1 MKMAQRDKQEFF
13 LEHSARFFATL
24 FHRHFSPR
32 KFRYTLMTA
41 LSLSVAPFAGAH
53 AQQFSSIVAFGDSYA
68 DIGNIQGIMAKNP
81 DSASNI
87 FMIRTIYTLNM
98 VYPNGRFSDKTNY
111 IDTLSSLYGISQT
124 NYACGG
130 AQTGTAN
137 EFNDPQSF
145 TNLPGFTN
153 EWQDFLA
160 SGNIIA
166 PNALVTVNIGG
177 NDARDY
183 YLYGTDTMSGVS
195 SAAAV
200 SAGNAIAGINALVG
214 AGAKTL
220 VFTAG
225 NVADLPEAANPL
237 YKDRVPLGSAYS
249 QAYNDL
255 MQQNLSKVAASGVRV
270 EYVDL
275 ARIESNIKAN
285 PSLYGLKDASASPE
299 SNLGNPEL
307 VNQYLFY
314 LDKVHL
320 TSAGFAIVA
329 DYITNRLNA
338 PETFASSCELG
349 FGVADSFVDTM
360 FDRLDLFN
368 VATAKSSGASGI
380 GSNSWS
386 VFVQGNGVVS
396 NRSSRDNS
404 KGYHSDHLGTTLGI
418 EYRPTSE
425 TMVATAYSFDN
436 PSLNLSQNGGTTSAD
451 AKQLGLYGT
460 FTQKNLF
467 LQGLVSYG
475 WLNYSN
481 SRSGVVSKIT
491 ANPDG
496 QTFSAA
502 YKGGYLFDIAP
513 SVKFGAIAGI
523 TYVQAHVNGYSENG
537 DQVLTLSL
545 NEQTAKTVLGSVG
558 AQARCAFDLGS
569 TKLDS
574 YLNCTVENNFEGSD
588 RVIQYSATSAPL
600 IVNSWTSTGA
610 PNHAFVRLASG
621 ANANLTNTI
630 SVMLNLSQT
639 IGQPGG
645 NDFFCTGGLKIS
657 F

>member
-1 MKMAQRDKQEFF
+1 MKIAQRDNQGFL
-13 LEHSARFFATL
+13 LEHSARFFAKL
-24 FHRHFSPR
+24 FRRQFAPR
-32 KFRYTLMTA
+32 KFRYTLMTV
-41 LSLSVAPFAGAH
+41 LSLSVAPFAGAN

-68 DIGNIQGIMAKNP
+68 DTGNIQKIMATIP
-81 DSASNI
+81 DYAS
-87 FMIRTIYTLNM
+87 TLTDVNTL
-98 VYPNGRFSDKTNY
+98 YPTGRFSGGTNY
-111 IDTLSSLYGISQT
+111 VDTLSSIYGISPS
-124 NYACGG
+124 NYALGG
-130 AQTGTAN
+130 AQTGATN
-137 EFNDPQSF
+137 EFPG
-145 TNLPGFTN
+145 LPGFTY
-153 EWQDFLA
+153 ELQWFLA
-160 SGNIIA
+160 VDKVIA
-166 PNALVTVNIGG
+166 PNALVTLNIGG
-177 NDARDY
+177 NDARHY
-183 YLYGTDTMSGVS
+183 YQFGGSMADAS
-195 SAAAV
+195 SYAAA
-200 SAGNAIAGINALVG
+200 SAENAIAGINTLVG

-225 NVADLPEAANPL
+225 NVADLPEAAKFPTTAA
-237 YKDRVPLGSAYS
+237 VGSAYS
-249 QAYNDL
+249 QTYNNL

-275 ARIESNIKAN
+275 AMIESNIKAN
-285 PSLYGLKDASASPE
+285 PSLYGLKYASASPIP
-299 SNLGNPEL
+299 GNSAL
-307 VNQYLFY
+307 VNEYLFY
-314 LDKVHL
+314 IDQLHL
-320 TSAGFAIVA
+320 TSAGFDIVA
-329 DYITNRLNA
+329 NYIANRLNA

-349 FGVADSFVDTM
+349 FGVADAFVDTM

-467 LQGLVSYG
+467 LQGTVSYG

-481 SRSGVVSKIT
+481 SRSGVVSTIT
-491 ANPDG
+491 AKPDG
-496 QTFSAA
+496 ETFAA
-502 YKGGYLFDIAP
+502 ALKGGYLFDVAP
-513 SVKFGAIAGI
+513 SLRLGPIAGL
-523 TYVQAHVNGYSENG
+523 TYIRAHVDGYNENG
-537 DQVLTLSL
+537 DQVLTLNL

-574 YLNCTVENNFEGSD
+574 YLNCTVENNFEGAD
-588 RVIQYSATSAPL
+588 RVIQYSATSAPQ
-600 IVNSWTSTGA
+600 IVNSWTTTGA
-610 PNHAFVRLASG
+610 SNHAFVRIAAG
-621 ANANLTNTI
+621 ANANLT
-630 SVMLNLSQT
+630 SAVAVMLNLSQT
-639 IGQPGG
+639 IEQPGG
-645 NDFFCTGGLKIS
+645 NDFYCAGGLKIS

>member
-1 MKMAQRDKQEFF
+1 MATIPDYA
-13 LEHSARFFATL
+13 STL
-24 FHRHFSPR
+24 TDVN
-32 KFRYTLMTA
+32 TL
-41 LSLSVAPFAGAH
+41 
-53 AQQFSSIVAFGDSYA
+53 
-68 DIGNIQGIMAKNP
+68 
-81 DSASNI
+81 
-87 FMIRTIYTLNM
+87 
-98 VYPNGRFSDKTNY
+98 YPTGRFSGGTNY
-111 IDTLSSLYGISQT
+111 VDTLSSIYGISPS
-124 NYACGG
+124 NYALGG
-130 AQTGTAN
+130 AQTGATN
-137 EFNDPQSF
+137 EFPG
-145 TNLPGFTN
+145 LPGFTY
-153 EWQDFLA
+153 ELQWFLA
-160 SGNIIA
+160 VDKVIA
-166 PNALVTVNIGG
+166 PNALVTLNIGG
-177 NDARDY
+177 NDARHY
-183 YLYGTDTMSGVS
+183 YQFGGSMADAS
-195 SAAAV
+195 SYAAA
-200 SAGNAIAGINALVG
+200 SAENAIAGINTLVG

-225 NVADLPEAANPL
+225 NVADLPEAAKFPTTAA
-237 YKDRVPLGSAYS
+237 VGSAYS
-249 QAYNDL
+249 QTYNNL

-275 ARIESNIKAN
+275 AMIESNIKAN
-285 PSLYGLKDASASPE
+285 PSLYGLKYASASPIP
-299 SNLGNPEL
+299 GNSAL
-307 VNQYLFY
+307 VNEYLFY
-314 LDKVHL
+314 IDQLHL
-320 TSAGFAIVA
+320 TSAGFDIVA
-329 DYITNRLNA
+329 NYIANRLNA

-349 FGVADSFVDTM
+349 FGVADAFVDTM

-436 PSLNLSQNGGTTSAD
+436 PSLNLSHNGGTTSAD

-481 SRSGVVSKIT
+481 SRSGVVSTIT
-491 ANPDG
+491 ATPDG
-496 QTFSAA
+496 KTLAA
-502 YKGGYLFDIAP
+502 ALKGGYLFDVAP
-513 SVKFGAIAGI
+513 SVKFGPIAGI
-523 TYVQAHVNGYSENG
+523 TYVQAHINGYSETG

-600 IVNSWTSTGA
+600 IVNSWTATGA

-621 ANANLTNTI
+621 ANANLTSAI
-630 SVMLNLSQT
+630 AVMLNLSQT

>member
-1 MKMAQRDKQEFF
+1 MAQRDKQEFL
-13 LEHSARFFATL
+13 LERSVRFFATL
-24 FHRHFSPR
+24 FRRHFSPR
-32 KFRYTLMTA
+32 KVRYALMSGLA
-41 LSLSVAPFAGAH
+41 LSVAPFSGAN

-68 DIGNIQGIMAKNP
+68 DTGNILGIMATTPGYAGTPVLDDLNL
-81 DSASNI
+81 
-87 FMIRTIYTLNM
+87 IYPT
-98 VYPNGRFSDKTNY
+98 GRFSGGTNY
-111 IDTLSSLYGISQT
+111 VDTLSSIYGILPS
-124 NYACGG
+124 NYALGG
-130 AQTGTAN
+130 AQTGATN
-137 EFNDPQSF
+137 EFPG
-145 TNLPGFTN
+145 LPGFTY
-153 EWQDFLA
+153 ELQKFLTVDKV
-160 SGNIIA
+160 IA

-183 YLYGTDTMSGVS
+183 YRYGTDTMSGVS
-195 SAAAV
+195 SAAAA
-200 SAGNAIAGINALVG
+200 SADNAIAGINTLVG

-220 VFTAG
+220 VFTVG
-225 NVADLPEAANPL
+225 NVADLPEAANTP
-237 YKDRVPLGSAYS
+237 YKDRAPIGSAYS
-249 QAYNDL
+249 QTYNYL
-255 MQQNLSKVAASGVRV
+255 MQQNLSKVATSDVRV

-275 ARIESNIKAN
+275 AMIESNIKAN
-285 PSLYGLKDASASPE
+285 PSLYGLKYATASPR
-299 SNLGNPEL
+299 SNLGNSAQ
-307 VNQYLFY
+307 VNEYLFY
-314 LDKVHL
+314 VDELHL

-329 DYITNRLNA
+329 NYIANRLNA

-349 FGVADSFVDTM
+349 LGVTESFVDTM

-404 KGYHSDHLGTTLGI
+404 KGYHSDGLGTTLGI

-436 PSLNLSQNGGTTSAD
+436 PSQNLSQNGGTTSAD
-451 AKQLGLYGT
+451 ANQLGLYGT
-460 FTQKNLF
+460 CTQKNLF

-491 ANPDG
+491 ATPDG
-496 QTFSAA
+496 KTFAA
-502 YKGGYLFDIAP
+502 ALKGGYLFDVAS
-513 SVKFGAIAGI
+513 SVRFGPIAGL

>member
-1 MKMAQRDKQEFF
+1 MKMAQQDNQEFV
-13 LEHSARFFATL
+13 LEHSARFFAKL
-24 FHRHFSPR
+24 FRRQFAPR
-32 KFRYTLMTA
+32 KFRYTLMTV
-41 LSLSVAPFAGAH
+41 LSLSVAPFAGAN

-68 DIGNIQGIMAKNP
+68 DTGNIQKIMATIP
-81 DSASNI
+81 DYAS
-87 FMIRTIYTLNM
+87 TLTDVNTL
-98 VYPNGRFSDKTNY
+98 YPTGRFSGGTNY
-111 IDTLSSLYGISQT
+111 VDTLSSIYGISPS
-124 NYACGG
+124 NYALGG
-130 AQTGTAN
+130 AQTGATN
-137 EFNDPQSF
+137 EFPG
-145 TNLPGFTN
+145 LPGFTY
-153 EWQDFLA
+153 ELQWFLA
-160 SGNIIA
+160 VDKVIA
-166 PNALVTVNIGG
+166 PNALVTLNIGG
-177 NDARDY
+177 NDARHY
-183 YLYGTDTMSGVS
+183 YQFGGSMADAS
-195 SAAAV
+195 SYAAA
-200 SAGNAIAGINALVG
+200 SAENAIAGINTLVG

-225 NVADLPEAANPL
+225 NVADLPEAAKFPTTAA
-237 YKDRVPLGSAYS
+237 VGSAYS
-249 QAYNDL
+249 QAYNIL

-275 ARIESNIKAN
+275 AMIESNIKAN
-285 PSLYGLKDASASPE
+285 PSLYGLKYASASPIP
-299 SNLGNPEL
+299 GNSAL
-307 VNQYLFY
+307 VNEYLFY
-314 LDKVHL
+314 IDQLHL
-320 TSAGFAIVA
+320 TSAGFDIVA
-329 DYITNRLNA
+329 NYIANRLNA

-349 FGVADSFVDTM
+349 FGVADAFVDTM

-481 SRSGVVSKIT
+481 SRSGVVSTIT
-491 ANPDG
+491 AKPDG
-496 QTFSAA
+496 ETFAA
-502 YKGGYLFDIAP
+502 ALKGGYLFDVAP
-513 SVKFGAIAGI
+513 SLRLGPIAGL
-523 TYVQAHVNGYSENG
+523 TYVRAHVDGYNENG
-537 DQVLTLSL
+537 DQVLTLNL

-574 YLNCTVENNFEGSD
+574 YLNCTVENNFEGAD
-588 RVIQYSATSAPL
+588 RVIQYSATSAPQ
-600 IVNSWTSTGA
+600 IVNSWTTTGA
-610 PNHAFVRLASG
+610 SNHAFVRIAAG
-621 ANANLTNTI
+621 ANANLT
-630 SVMLNLSQT
+630 SAVAVMLNLSQT
-639 IGQPGG
+639 IEQPGG
-645 NDFFCTGGLKIS
+645 NDFYCAGGLKIS

>member
-1 MKMAQRDKQEFF
+1 MKMAQQDNQEFV
-13 LEHSARFFATL
+13 LEHSARFFAKL
-24 FHRHFSPR
+24 FRRQFAPR
-32 KFRYTLMTA
+32 KFRYTLMTV
-41 LSLSVAPFAGAH
+41 LSLSVAPFAGAN

-68 DIGNIQGIMAKNP
+68 DTGNIQKIMATIP
-81 DSASNI
+81 DYAS
-87 FMIRTIYTLNM
+87 TLTDVNTL
-98 VYPNGRFSDKTNY
+98 YPTGRFSGGTNY
-111 IDTLSSLYGISQT
+111 VDTLSSIYGISPS
-124 NYACGG
+124 NYALGG
-130 AQTGTAN
+130 AQTGATN
-137 EFNDPQSF
+137 EFPG
-145 TNLPGFTN
+145 LPGFTY
-153 EWQDFLA
+153 ELQWFLA
-160 SGNIIA
+160 VDKVIA
-166 PNALVTVNIGG
+166 PNALVTLNIGG
-177 NDARDY
+177 NDARHY
-183 YLYGTDTMSGVS
+183 YQFGGSMADAS
-195 SAAAV
+195 SYAAA
-200 SAGNAIAGINALVG
+200 SAENAIAGINTLVA

-225 NVADLPEAANPL
+225 NVADLPEAAKFPTTAA
-237 YKDRVPLGSAYS
+237 VGSAYS
-249 QAYNDL
+249 QTYNNL

-275 ARIESNIKAN
+275 AMIESNIKAN
-285 PSLYGLKDASASPE
+285 PSLYGLKYASASPIP
-299 SNLGNPEL
+299 GNSAL
-307 VNQYLFY
+307 VNEYLFY
-314 LDKVHL
+314 IDQLHL
-320 TSAGFAIVA
+320 TSAGFDIVA
-329 DYITNRLNA
+329 NYIANRLNA

-349 FGVADSFVDTM
+349 FGVADAFVDTM

-481 SRSGVVSKIT
+481 SRSGVVSTIT
-491 ANPDG
+491 AKPDG
-496 QTFSAA
+496 ETFAA
-502 YKGGYLFDIAP
+502 ALKGGYLFDVAP
-513 SVKFGAIAGI
+513 SLRLGPIAGL
-523 TYVQAHVNGYSENG
+523 TYVRAHVDGYNENG
-537 DQVLTLSL
+537 DQVLTLNL

-574 YLNCTVENNFEGSD
+574 YLNCTVENNFEGAD
-588 RVIQYSATSAPL
+588 RVIQYSATSAPQ
-600 IVNSWTSTGA
+600 IVNSWTTTGA
-610 PNHAFVRLASG
+610 SNHAFVRIAAG
-621 ANANLTNTI
+621 ANANLT
-630 SVMLNLSQT
+630 SAVAVMLNLSQT
-639 IGQPGG
+639 IEQPGG
-645 NDFFCTGGLKIS
+645 NDFYCAGGLKIS

>member
-1 MKMAQRDKQEFF
+1 MKMAQQDNQEFV
-13 LEHSARFFATL
+13 LEHSARFFAKL
-24 FHRHFSPR
+24 FRRQFAPR
-32 KFRYTLMTA
+32 KFRYTLMTV
-41 LSLSVAPFAGAH
+41 LSLSVAPFAGAN

-68 DIGNIQGIMAKNP
+68 DTGNIQKIMATIP
-81 DSASNI
+81 DYAS
-87 FMIRTIYTLNM
+87 TLTDVNTL
-98 VYPNGRFSDKTNY
+98 YPTGRFSGGTNY
-111 IDTLSSLYGISQT
+111 VDTLSSIYGISPS
-124 NYACGG
+124 NYALGG
-130 AQTGTAN
+130 AQTGATN
-137 EFNDPQSF
+137 EFPG
-145 TNLPGFTN
+145 LPGFTY
-153 EWQDFLA
+153 ELQWFLA
-160 SGNIIA
+160 VDKVIA
-166 PNALVTVNIGG
+166 PNALVTLNIGG
-177 NDARDY
+177 NDARHY
-183 YLYGTDTMSGVS
+183 YQFGGSMADAS
-195 SAAAV
+195 SYAAA
-200 SAGNAIAGINALVG
+200 SAENAIAGINTLVG

-225 NVADLPEAANPL
+225 NVADLPEAAKFPTTAA
-237 YKDRVPLGSAYS
+237 VGSAYS
-249 QAYNDL
+249 QTYNNL

-275 ARIESNIKAN
+275 AMIESNIKAN
-285 PSLYGLKDASASPE
+285 PSLYGLKYASASPIP
-299 SNLGNPEL
+299 GNSAL
-307 VNQYLFY
+307 VNEYLFY
-314 LDKVHL
+314 IDQLHL
-320 TSAGFAIVA
+320 TSAGFDIVA
-329 DYITNRLNA
+329 NYIANRLNA

-349 FGVADSFVDTM
+349 FGVADAFVDTM

-481 SRSGVVSKIT
+481 SRSGVVSTIT
-491 ANPDG
+491 AKPDG
-496 QTFSAA
+496 ETFAA
-502 YKGGYLFDIAP
+502 ALKGGYLFDVAP
-513 SVKFGAIAGI
+513 SLRLGPIAGL
-523 TYVQAHVNGYSENG
+523 TYVRAHVDGYNENG
-537 DQVLTLSL
+537 DQVLTLNL

-574 YLNCTVENNFEGSD
+574 YLNCTVENNFEGAD
-588 RVIQYSATSAPL
+588 RVIQYSATSAPQ
-600 IVNSWTSTGA
+600 IVNSWTTTGA
-610 PNHAFVRLASG
+610 SNHAFVRIAAG
-621 ANANLTNTI
+621 ANANLT
-630 SVMLNLSQT
+630 SAVAVMLNLSQT
-639 IGQPGG
+639 IEQPGG
-645 NDFFCTGGLKIS
+645 NDFYCAGGLKIS

>member
-1 MKMAQRDKQEFF
+1 MMKMAQRNNQEFL
-13 LEHSARFFATL
+13 LERSARYFATL
-24 FHRHFSPR
+24 FRPHFSSR
-32 KFRYTLMTA
+32 KVRYALMTA
-41 LSLSVAPFAGAH
+41 LALNVTPFAGAH

-68 DIGNIQGIMAKNP
+68 DIGQIWEIMEMPPPLAY
-81 DSASNI
+81 S
-87 FMIRTIYTLNM
+87 T
-98 VYPNGRFSDKTNY
+98 GRFSGGTNY
-111 IDTLSSLYGISQT
+111 VDTLSSIYGISQD
-124 NYACGG
+124 NYALGG
-130 AQTGTAN
+130 AQTGSLN
-137 EFNDPQSF
+137 QYLG
-145 TNLPGFTN
+145 LPGFTY
-153 EWQDFLA
+153 ELQKLQE
-160 SGNIIA
+160 SGNVIA
-166 PNALVTVNIGG
+166 SDALVTLNIGG

-183 YLYGTDTMSGVS
+183 YQRPSPSMGGIS
-195 SAAAV
+195 SAAEI
-200 SAGNAIAGINALVG
+200 SANQATAGINALVG

-225 NVADLPEAANPL
+225 NVADLPETINFSSSAV
-237 YKDRVPLGSAYS
+237 DVGFAYS

-329 DYITNRLNA
+329 DYIANRLNA

-349 FGVADSFVDTM
+349 FGVADAFVDTM

-396 NRSSRDNS
+396 NRSSRENS
-404 KGYHSDHLGTTLGI
+404 KGYHSDHFGTTLGL
-418 EYRPTSE
+418 EYRPTFE

-451 AKQLGLYGT
+451 ANQLGLYGT
-460 FTQKNLF
+460 CTQKNLF

-491 ANPDG
+491 ATPDG
-496 QTFSAA
+496 KTFAA
-502 YKGGYLFDIAP
+502 ALKGGYLFDVAS
-513 SVKFGAIAGI
+513 SVRFGPIAGL

>member
-1 MKMAQRDKQEFF
+1 MKIAQRDNQGF
-13 LEHSARFFATL
+13 LLERSVKFFATL
-24 FHRHFSPR
+24 FRRHFSPR
-32 KFRYTLMTA
+32 KVRYALMSGLA
-41 LSLSVAPFAGAH
+41 LSFAPFAGAD

-68 DIGNIQGIMAKNP
+68 DTGNIWELMAIAP
-81 DSASNI
+81 P
-87 FMIRTIYTLNM
+87 FPYTT
-98 VYPNGRFSDKTNY
+98 GRFSGGTNY
-111 IDTLSSLYGISQT
+111 VDTLSSIYGISQD
-124 NYACGG
+124 NYALGG
-130 AQTGTAN
+130 AQTGSLN
-137 EFNDPQSF
+137 QFPG
-145 TNLPGFTN
+145 LPGFTY
-153 EWQDFLA
+153 ELQKLKD
-160 SGNIIA
+160 SGNVIA
-166 PNALVTVNIGG
+166 PKALVTLNIGG

-183 YLYGTDTMSGVS
+183 YQRPGALMAGVP
-195 SAAAV
+195 SAAAA
-200 SAGNAIAGINALVG
+200 SADNAIAGINALVG

-225 NVADLPEAANPL
+225 NVADLPEAANLL
-237 YKDRVPLGSAYS
+237 YKDSAPIGSAYS
-249 QAYNDL
+249 QAYNIL

-275 ARIESNIKAN
+275 AMIESKIKDN
-285 PSLYGLKDASASPE
+285 PSLYGLKDATTVSPPANVSNSAQ
-299 SNLGNPEL
+299 
-307 VNQYLFY
+307 VNEYLFY
-314 LDKVHL
+314 ADGVHL

-329 DYITNRLNA
+329 DYIANRLNA

-349 FGVADSFVDTM
+349 FGVADAFVDTM

-467 LQGLVSYG
+467 LQGTVSYG

-481 SRSGVVSKIT
+481 SRSGVVSTIT
-491 ANPDG
+491 AKPDG
-496 QTFSAA
+496 KTFAA
-502 YKGGYLFDIAP
+502 ALKGGYLFDVAP
-513 SVKFGAIAGI
+513 SLRLGPIAGL
-523 TYVQAHVNGYSENG
+523 TYIRAHVDGYNENG
-537 DQVLTLSL
+537 DQVLTLNL

-574 YLNCTVENNFEGSD
+574 YLNCTVENNFEGAD
-588 RVIQYSATSAPL
+588 RVIQYSATSAPQ
-600 IVNSWTSTGA
+600 IVNSWTTTGA
-610 PNHAFVRLASG
+610 SNHAFVRIAAG
-621 ANANLTNTI
+621 ANANLT
-630 SVMLNLSQT
+630 SAVAVMLNLSQT
-639 IGQPGG
+639 IEQPGG
-645 NDFFCTGGLKIS
+645 NDFYCAGGLKIS

>member
-1 MKMAQRDKQEFF
+1 MKMAQRDNQKF
-13 LEHSARFFATL
+13 LLERSSRFFNTL
-24 FHRHFSPR
+24 FRRYFSPR
-32 KFRYTLMTA
+32 KVRYTLMTA
-41 LSLSVAPFAGAH
+41 LALSVSPFAGAN
-53 AQQFSSIVAFGDSYA
+53 ARQFSSIVAFGDSYA
-68 DIGNIQGIMAKNP
+68 DTGNIQNIMA
-81 DSASNI
+81 
-87 FMIRTIYTLNM
+87 TIPAYAPTLAYINT
-98 VYPNGRFSDKTNY
+98 VYPTGRFSGGTNY
-111 IDTLSSLYGISQT
+111 VDTLSSIYGISPS
-124 NYACGG
+124 NYALGG
-130 AQTGTAN
+130 AKTGTTN
-137 EFNDPQSF
+137 EFLG
-145 TNLPGFTN
+145 LPGFTN
-153 EWQDFLA
+153 EWQNFLA
-160 SGNIIA
+160 TSNVIA

-183 YLYGTDTMSGVS
+183 YTVGGLMADVS
-195 SAAAV
+195 SAAAT

-214 AGAKTL
+214 VGAKTI

-225 NVADLPEAANPL
+225 NVAGLPENPTNANKL
-237 YKDRVPLGSAYS
+237 TVGFAFS
-249 QAYNDL
+249 QTYNNL

-275 ARIESNIKAN
+275 AMIESNIVAN
-285 PSLYGLKDASASPE
+285 PSLYGLQFATASPIP
-299 SNLGNPEL
+299 GNSAL

-314 LDKVHL
+314 FDGLHL

-329 DYITNRLNA
+329 DYIANRLNA
-338 PETFASSCELG
+338 PETFASNCELG
-349 FGVADSFVDTM
+349 SGVANAFVDTM

-368 VATAKSSGASGI
+368 VATSKSSGASGI
-380 GSNSWS
+380 GSSSWS

-502 YKGGYLFDIAP
+502 YKGGYLFDVAP
-513 SVKFGAIAGI
+513 SVKFGPIAGL
-523 TYVQAHVNGYSENG
+523 TYVQAHVNGYSETG
-537 DQVLTLSL
+537 DPVLTLSL
-545 NEQTAKTVLGSVG
+545 NEQTAKTVLGSLG

-569 TKLDS
+569 KKLDS
-574 YLNCTVENNFEGSD
+574 YLNVTVENNFEGSD

-600 IVNSWTSTGA
+600 IVNSWTATGA
-610 PNHAFVRLASG
+610 SNHAFVRLATGS
-621 ANANLTNTI
+621 NANLTSTI
-630 SVMLNLSQT
+630 SIMLNLSQT
-639 IGQPGG
+639 IAQPGG
-645 NDFFCTGGLKIS
+645 NDFYCTGGLKIS

>member
-1 MKMAQRDKQEFF
+1 MAQRDKQEFL
-13 LEHSARFFATL
+13 LERSVRFFATL
-24 FHRHFSPR
+24 FRRHFSPR
-32 KFRYTLMTA
+32 KVRYALMSGLA
-41 LSLSVAPFAGAH
+41 LSVAPFSGAN

-68 DIGNIQGIMAKNP
+68 DIGKIKDIMVANP
-81 DSASNI
+81 PYDS
-87 FMIRTIYTLNM
+87 YYLPYLNTY
-98 VYPNGRFSDKTNY
+98 YPTGRFSGGTNY
-111 IDTLSSLYGISQT
+111 VDTLSSLYGISQS
-124 NYACGG
+124 NYAIGG
-130 AQTGTAN
+130 AQTGSLN
-137 EFNDPQSF
+137 QFNLTVFPP
-145 TNLPGFTN
+145 LPAGFSD
-153 EWQDFLA
+153 EWNDFVN
-160 SGNIIA
+160 SGKVIS
-166 PNALVTVNIGG
+166 PNALVTLNIGG

-183 YLYGTDTMSGVS
+183 YQRPGALMAGVP
-195 SAAAV
+195 SAAAA
-200 SAGNAIAGINALVG
+200 SADNAIAGINALVG

-225 NVADLPEAANPL
+225 NVADLPEAANLP
-237 YKDRVPLGSAYS
+237 YKDPAPIGSAYS
-249 QAYNDL
+249 QAYNNL
-255 MQQNLSKVAASGVRV
+255 MKQNLSKVAASGVRV

-275 ARIESNIKAN
+275 AMIESKIKDN

-329 DYITNRLNA
+329 NYIANRLNA

-349 FGVADSFVDTM
+349 LGVTESFVDTM

-368 VATAKSSGASGI
+368 FATAKSSGASGI

-404 KGYHSDHLGTTLGI
+404 QGYHSDNLGTTLGI

-436 PSLNLSQNGGTTSAD
+436 PSLNLSHNGGTTSAD

-502 YKGGYLFDIAP
+502 YKGGYLFDVAP
-513 SVKFGAIAGI
+513 SVKFGPIAGI
-523 TYVQAHVNGYSENG
+523 TYVQAHVNGYRETG

-600 IVNSWTSTGA
+600 IVNSWTATGA

-621 ANANLTNTI
+621 ANANLTSAI
-630 SVMLNLSQT
+630 AVMLNLSQT